1 MKCINW
7 GSELPQNSKFCE
19 QCGTMVKTET
29 PTGKNYRPKKFC
41 EQCGAELKPGFMF
54 CGKCGAPVKEDKPPI
69 PTPGPV
75 PEPDPPKKA
84 RWIVLVVAGLLTL
97 TLVGAGVCVVLSK
110 AEKTNE
116 KTNKTDLTKEDAE
129 TETADSK
136 SDAKEAEST
145 PAPTE
150 EETQEDTTADTYDL
164 SVWDNR
170 FPAKPQSVYQKYFV
184 IFNDENREN
193 MIGLAVFDIEDGA
206 DEAYLCWNGSGEPI
220 ELNNSGSVKDCDRY
234 YYDMETN
241 SWISFNGDSTGIAE
255 CADAVISSNLD
266 ICDSDGTRTLKRLT
280 AKGSTN
286 DIDYSY
292 YESAEDDE
300 TEGGIHTYGYF
311 KDDCTWE
318 EAFEKAR
325 KKGGYLVRIN
335 SEEEYEYI
343 LNEIVEKGY
352 DDIKFR
358 IGGRREPGRYNYDY
372 YWADEN
378 NETYGEAINSMSYWA
393 ANEWMK
399 NEPSYRDG
407 DVEETCLDIYY
418 YSKEKRWVWNDV
430 PNDILDVVPSY
441 AGTLGYIVEYEQ

>member
-1 MKCINW
+1 MKCINC

-193 MIGLAVFDIEDGA
+193 MIGLAGVLSIRGW
-206 DEAYLCWNGSGEPI
+206 CRW
-220 ELNNSGSVKDCDRY
+220 
-234 YYDMETN
+234 
-241 SWISFNGDSTGIAE
+241 GIF
-255 CADAVISSNLD
+255 VL
-266 ICDSDGTRTLKRLT
+266 
-280 AKGSTN
+280 
-286 DIDYSY
+286 
-292 YESAEDDE
+292 
-300 TEGGIHTYGYF
+300 
-311 KDDCTWE
+311 
-318 EAFEKAR
+318 
-325 KKGGYLVRIN
+325 
-335 SEEEYEYI
+335 
-343 LNEIVEKGY
+343 
-352 DDIKFR
+352 
-358 IGGRREPGRYNYDY
+358 
-372 YWADEN
+372 
-378 NETYGEAINSMSYWA
+378 
-393 ANEWMK
+393 EW
-399 NEPSYRDG
+399 
-407 DVEETCLDIYY
+407 L
-418 YSKEKRWVWNDV
+418 W
-430 PNDILDVVPSY
+430 
-441 AGTLGYIVEYEQ
+441 